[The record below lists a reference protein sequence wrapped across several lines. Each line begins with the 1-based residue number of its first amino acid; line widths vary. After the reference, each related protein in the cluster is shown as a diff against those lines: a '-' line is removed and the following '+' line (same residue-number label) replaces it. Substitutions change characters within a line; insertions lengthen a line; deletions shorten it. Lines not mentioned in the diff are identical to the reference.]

1 MHGKPDCACVVCRVF
16 VFCVTDWSVVVQ
28 DAMQRPISVV
38 SLTDVLRIVDQRAL
52 HLQEKQLQAAEAALT

>member
-1 MHGKPDCACVVCRVF
+1 MCRVF
-16 VFCVTDWSVVVQ
+16 VFCVPDWSVVVQ